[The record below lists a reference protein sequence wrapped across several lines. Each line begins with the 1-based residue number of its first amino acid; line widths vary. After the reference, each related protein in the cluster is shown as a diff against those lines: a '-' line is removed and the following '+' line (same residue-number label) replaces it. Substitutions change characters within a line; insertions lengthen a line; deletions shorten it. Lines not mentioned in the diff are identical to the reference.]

1 MFKKI
6 ILFIGFSHLLIGQD
20 QTPKATYDFE
30 EDANYI
36 NKRENLIDQ
45 IKIEPSLA
53 TFDSLTDWAFIHK
66 DWETVLDFA
75 PKAITLSP
83 TALRYFR
90 WGGAAGFRSL
100 EVSRIF
106 ALPYVG
112 KMKDG
117 FNKAHEIAPENK
129 LILRALVETYSVL
142 PTLLGGDINYA
153 KEKANTLFALDSLE
167 GAIAKGYIAETENQ
181 ADQAKKYYKMGF
193 DIYRD
198 IKSKN
203 KNTQFLKQARRE
215 LMYEL
220 GSIAVRFQMN
230 YEIGTKMLQE
240 YLKQYTKRDIIPL
253 KWVYFRLAEL
263 AEFQNQRVQAAI
275 YYGEVKR
282 IDPNWSGVS
291 KKIKELGL

>member
-6 ILFIGFSHLLIGQD
+6 ILFICFSDFLIGQD
-20 QTPKATYDFE
+20 KTPKAIYNFE
-30 EDANYI
+30 EDSNYI

-53 TFDSLTDWAFIHK
+53 TFDSLTDWAFMHK
-66 DWETVLDFA
+66 DWETILDYTS
-75 PKAITLSP
+75 KAITLSP

-90 WGGAAGFRSL
+90 CGAAAGFRSL

-106 ALPYVG
+106 ALPYVS

-117 FNKAHEIAPENK
+117 FKKAHEIAPENK
-129 LILRALVETYSVL
+129 LILRALVDTYSVL
-142 PTLLGGDINYA
+142 PAFLGGDINYA
-153 KEKANTLFALDSLE
+153 KEKANTLLALDSLE
-167 GAIAKGYIAETENQ
+167 GHFAKGYIAEIENQ
-181 ADQAKKYYKMGF
+181 PGQAKRYYKMGF
-193 DIYRD
+193 KFYKDL
-198 IKSKN
+198 KSKN
-203 KNTQFLKQARRE
+203 QNTQFLKLARRE
-215 LMYEL
+215 LMYEI
-220 GSIAVRFQMN
+220 GSTAVRFQID
-230 YEIGTKMLQE
+230 YGIGTEMLQE
-240 YLKQYTKRDIIPL
+240 YLKQYTKRDVISL

-291 KKIKELGL
+291 KKIKELSK

>member
-75 PKAITLSP
+75 PKAITLSA
-83 TALRYFR
+83 TALCYFR

-142 PTLLGGDINYA
+142 PTLLGGDIN
-153 KEKANTLFALDSLE
+153 L
-167 GAIAKGYIAETENQ
+167 
-181 ADQAKKYYKMGF
+181 
-193 DIYRD
+193 
-198 IKSKN
+198 
-203 KNTQFLKQARRE
+203 
-215 LMYEL
+215 
-220 GSIAVRFQMN
+220 
-230 YEIGTKMLQE
+230 
-240 YLKQYTKRDIIPL
+240 
-253 KWVYFRLAEL
+253 
-263 AEFQNQRVQAAI
+263 
-275 YYGEVKR
+275 
-282 IDPNWSGVS
+282 
-291 KKIKELGL
+291 

>member
-6 ILFIGFSHLLIGQD
+6 ILFIGFSIFLIGQD

-45 IKIEPSLA
+45 IKIEPSLG
-53 TFDSLTDWAFIHK
+53 TFDRLSDWAFIHK
-66 DWETVLDFA
+66 DWETVLEYTS
-75 PKAITLSP
+75 KAITLSP

-142 PTLLGGDINYA
+142 PAFLGGNINYV
-153 KEKANTLFALDSLE
+153 KEKANTLFALDYLE
-167 GAIAKGYIAETENQ
+167 GVIAKGYIAETENQ
-181 ADQAKKYYKMGF
+181 LDQAKKYYKMGF
-193 DIYRD
+193 DFYID
-198 IKSKN
+198 LKSKN
-203 KNTQFLKQARRE
+203 KSKQFLKQARRE
-215 LMYEL
+215 LMYEI
-220 GSIAVRFQMN
+220 GSIAVRFQME
-230 YEIGTKMLQE
+230 YEIGTEILQE
-240 YLKQYTKRDIIPL
+240 YMKQYTKRDIIPL

-263 AEFQNQRVQAAI
+263 AEFQMQRVQAAI

-282 IDPNWSGVS
+282 IDPNWSGVT
-291 KKIKELGL
+291 KKIKELSQ

>member
-1 MFKKI
+1 MI
-6 ILFIGFSHLLIGQD
+6 AQD
-20 QTPKATYDFE
+20 QTPVATYDFE

-36 NKRENLIDQ
+36 NKLENLIDQ

-53 TFDSLTDWAFIHK
+53 AFDSLTDWAFMHK

-106 ALPYVG
+106 ALPYVS

-117 FNKAHEIAPENK
+117 FNKAYKIAPKNK
-129 LILRALVETYSVL
+129 LILRALVETYSII
-142 PTLLGGDINYA
+142 PNFLGGDINYA
-153 KEKANTLFALDSLE
+153 KEKANTLFTLDSLE
-167 GAIAKGYIAETENQ
+167 GAIAKGYVAETENQ
-181 ADQAKKYYKMGF
+181 LDQAKKYYKMGF
-193 DIYRD
+193 DFYRD

-203 KNTQFLKQARRE
+203 KKIQILKQARRE

-220 GSIAVRFQMN
+220 GSISVRLQMD
-230 YEIGTKMLQE
+230 YEIGTEMLQE

-263 AEFQNQRVQAAI
+263 AEFQMQRVQAAI

-282 IDPNWSGVS
+282 IDPNWTGVS
-291 KKIKELGL
+291 KKIKELSQ